1 MTKTEPMPAWLV
13 RRLDE
18 AGYIDAAMGA
28 GRKARALTCPT
39 CHQPLLRGLDAD
51 MCARTVDADPY
62 PLAPESEALALL
74 MRIRTFELRWCGDHY
89 ELDHR
94 DRWRIRGRPATRD
107 DVDVLAAHR
116 CGMARLPRRTG
127 VLRAGRVTRTVLPE
141 EPPF

>member
-13 RRLDE
+13 RRLDA

-28 GRKARALTCPT
+28 SRKARALTCPT
-39 CHQPLLRGLDAD
+39 CRQPLLRGLDAD

-74 MRIRTFELRWCGDHY
+74 MGIRTFELRWYGDHY
-89 ELDHR
+89 ELDAR
-94 DRWRIRGRPATRD
+94 DRWRIAGRPATLP
-107 DVDVLAAHR
+107 DVEVLAGHR
-116 CGMARLPRRTG
+116 CGAARLPRRTG
-127 VLRAGRVTRTVLPE
+127 VFRVGRLTRTVTPE